1 MIFQN
6 SPDITSREAV
16 NFEISLAVFIP
27 NTLEAIS
34 YKNKDC
40 SMIFWDISFPS
51 LENWNYSV
59 YFPFIWKTT
68 GDNSGS
74 KNVCQGQRKSW
85 CCCYL
90 DKKNLLFL
98 VNFGTV
104 RHVIC
109 TKLNRLLNIFL
120 KSFFSLPATPL

>member
-74 KNVCQGQRKSW
+74 KNVLSSSKKITTFIDLDISEQRYDGDGKSQTQRNKILLTRIFGGQ
-85 CCCYL
+85 
-90 DKKNLLFL
+90 
-98 VNFGTV
+98 
-104 RHVIC
+104 
-109 TKLNRLLNIFL
+109 
-120 KSFFSLPATPL
+120 LPRQCITGRM